1 MSEYLM
7 EIMGIVLISVLL
19 TNLLPRGKT
28 SVLIKNTIRLC
39 TYLCILTPAFDFFIS
54 LNGKSQPAFQ
64 EIFTDYFSET
74 VIQTDESYIKYCSEK
89 SIENAENCIEKTVFE
104 RYGERVEISLQA
116 ILTQSFEIKIEKG
129 FLKAVDFTS
138 QEKLEQ
144 IRKDLEKE
152 YEVSFEIVKG
162 EML

>member
-7 EIMGIVLISVLL
+7 KIMGIVLISVLL
-19 TNLLPRGKT
+19 TNLLPTGKT
-28 SVLIKNTIRLC
+28 SVLIKNTLRLC

-74 VIQTDESYIKYCSEK
+74 VIPTDESYIMYCSEK

-116 ILTQSFEIKIEKG
+116 ILTQSFEIKIEKAI
-129 FLKAVDFTS
+129 LKEVDFTS
-138 QEKLEQ
+138 QDKLEQ

-162 EML
+162 EGL